1 MGRIGVSPW
10 VRDDAVVRE
19 KLDEPRDRCIAN
31 ENYLQIEKIDLI
43 PDCR

>member
-19 KLDEPRDRCIAN
+19 KLDDRGIVV
-31 ENYLQIEKIDLI
+31 LQMRMICK
-43 PDCR
+43 